1 MASPEVVNEYRLDG
15 VVAVPSPF
23 LYCRRLGLRL
33 EGICFLLY
41 FSFQLVIQIQTSNLN
56 AQTEVQHGML
66 IFKLYLLITLLTY

>member
-33 EGICFLLY
+33 EGIYFLLY